1 MKPRFPKAVSSQ
13 PKRRAIEH
21 LAAPAPLVLG
31 LGASRPRKG
40 VEGYLWFREVPP
52 PDLRKLLFDAV
63 PMPFHSARQ
72 WKAPRVLAIGTA
84 DDIRAWCS
92 EVGGWD
98 ALRDQLLGYL
108 KEAHERSPLAFY
120 ASSDGFTSR
129 RRIADIVRLVLPAIE
144 AHFAESPVPRSAHS
158 DPGVWT
164 VYYALAGTIAPAGTG
179 MPLHCRERWHS
190 VFRAAIGRSFSL
202 DCQNADYLGPHL
214 LQESMANGDGLT
226 MLAFHRKLP
235 PDVDMA
241 GLALRAIDGGRVSV
255 EWLHEMMVDVL
266 GAYIGV
272 LSFSDVAQAELRPVN
287 RARLDAAW
295 TVAQRLPELGPS
307 DQLASAASLAQWIA
321 RATGRWEAEV
331 GVVRFALSRLNADRR
346 RLWGSRAL
354 EAVLNKARELGDD
367 SVLNWVISEIRT
379 NYPTLGRM
387 VLLGLKVLIAKG
399 RVREAADLVDYYERS
414 AEDVDVI
421 LKMRWLIA
429 RAQGP

>member
-1 MKPRFPKAVSSQ
+1 MVSSQ
-13 PKRRAIEH
+13 PKGRAKEH
-21 LAAPAPLVLG
+21 LDATAPLVLG

-52 PDLRKLLFDAV
+52 PGPRKQLFDAV
-63 PMPFHSARQ
+63 PKPFHSARQ

-98 ALRDQLLGYL
+98 ALRGLLLGYL
-108 KEAHERSPLAFY
+108 KEAHEISPMAFY

-129 RRIADIVRLVLPAIE
+129 SRLAEIVTLVLPTLE
-144 AHFAESPVPRSAHS
+144 AHFAESPVSSSAHS

-164 VYYALAGTIAPAGTG
+164 LYYALTGACAPTGAGT
-179 MPLHCRERWHS
+179 PLHCRERWHAA
-190 VFRAAIGRSFSL
+190 FRAAIGRSFSL
-202 DCQNADYLGPHL
+202 DCQNADYLGPAL

-226 MLAFHRKLP
+226 MLASHRRLP

-241 GLALRAIDGGRVSV
+241 GLALGAIDGDRVSV
-255 EWLHEMMVDVL
+255 EWLHEMMLDVL

-272 LSFSDVAQAELRPVN
+272 RSVSDVAQAELRPVN
-287 RARLDAAW
+287 RGRLDTAW

-307 DQLASAASLAQWIA
+307 DRLASAASVAQWIA

-331 GVVRFALSRLNADRR
+331 GLVRFALSQLNADHR

-354 EAVLNKARELGDD
+354 EAVLNKAVELGDD
-367 SVLNWVISEIRT
+367 SVSDWVISEIRT

-387 VLLGLKVLIAKG
+387 VVLGLKVLIAKG
-399 RVREAADLVDYYERS
+399 RVAEATELVDYYERN

-429 RAQGP
+429 RALGP